1 MTKLYDY
8 WNFIF
13 LVNPLCI
20 SDVELE
26 FLNEVEAFGYS
37 VIIIFHIQKWVDNSP
52 PVWSIKRWTC
62 ETVWIV
68 LFRPWN
74 DTEPRNIHKPSID
87 LIASYIMS
95 SYYGLQVLSLNLKR
109 SRVSFSPYFF
119 IQRSTFSRE
128 KSLISKDDAFYD
140 KQKLM
145 ETCIYLWCDILKI
158 SCLASKVG
166 RIREEVILIL
176 KNYLT
181 ELLNFWSM

>member
-1 MTKLYDY
+1 MSRIAQNIRSPNVTNKSSKCLIFPIFP
-8 WNFIF
+8 FIF

-109 SRVSFSPYFF
+109 SRVSFSPYFLYKEVLF
-119 IQRSTFSRE
+119 LERKVLYQKMMHFMTNKNWWKLVYIF
-128 KSLISKDDAFYD
+128 DA
-140 KQKLM
+140 
-145 ETCIYLWCDILKI
+145 IYWRFP
-158 SCLASKVG
+158 A
-166 RIREEVILIL
+166 
-176 KNYLT
+176 
-181 ELLNFWSM
+181 